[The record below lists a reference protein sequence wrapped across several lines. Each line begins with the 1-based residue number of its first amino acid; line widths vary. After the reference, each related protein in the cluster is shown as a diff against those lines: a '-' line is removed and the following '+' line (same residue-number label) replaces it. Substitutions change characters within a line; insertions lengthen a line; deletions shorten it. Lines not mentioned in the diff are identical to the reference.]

1 MNSLLLDDRA
11 QVALSTVSLV
21 RMDVLDEGAAYEQ
34 GSLFSEVVCH
44 DRIEI
49 EKLEVGIEE

>member
-1 MNSLLLDDRA
+1 MNSLLLDDTA

-21 RMDVLDEGAAYEQ
+21 GMDVLDEGAAYEQ